1 MLTKGRRH
9 TQYLP
14 EGATSTERITTVQ
27 HDTQVASCYLRTVVY
42 YREVQIGAQQSKLHT
57 QVLFRTQCCSGSY
70 LWRTT
75 AGSCYHLDIANYCA
89 SDSVLS
95 CIWETLILRLS

>member
-1 MLTKGRRH
+1 MNVSQ
-9 TQYLP
+9 QYNTTHKLLL
-14 EGATSTERITTVQ
+14 ATCGLLCVIVRCKLELNR
-27 HDTQVASCYLRTVVY
+27 ASY
-42 YREVQIGAQQSKLHT
+42 T
-57 QVLFRTQCCSGSY
+57 QVLFRTQCCPGSY

-95 CIWETLILRLS
+95 CIRETLILRLS